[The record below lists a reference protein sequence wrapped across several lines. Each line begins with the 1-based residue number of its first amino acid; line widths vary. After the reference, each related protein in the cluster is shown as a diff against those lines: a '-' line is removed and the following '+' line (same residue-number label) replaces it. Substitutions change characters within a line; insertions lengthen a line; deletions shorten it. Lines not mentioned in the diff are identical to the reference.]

1 MAIMNRKRAA
11 TLGVIL
17 ATGLG
22 CYLANV
28 QAYVRMSGIPPW
40 ASGTNTTFSLNLGSA
55 GRTLTDGNTS
65 WDTAALPAFS
75 TWSSVMARLQIIGA
89 TSSGAV
95 VSFGN
100 GANEITYSSTAF
112 GSTWD
117 KYTLAVTRV
126 RTNGSNIVESD
137 IVFNPNQSWDSY
149 RGNLHYRPS
158 DGFAIGDIRRV
169 LEHELGHAIGLD
181 HPDQHGQTV
190 DAIMNSVTSDRDAL
204 SADDIAG
211 GQSMYGASSG
221 TGTPTPT
228 PSATATPTA
237 TPIPT
242 PTPGSTP
249 MISIVAAP
257 TSIMEGGTATFTIT
271 ASFASDVPMTVG
283 YTMSGNA
290 ALNTEYTLDG
300 TFGQVVIPAGAT
312 STVVTLVAPS
322 NPKRRGSET
331 ATMNLN
337 LGALYGVA
345 STSGASVTIRNV
357 RRVAASAEILPGNEP
372 ASSGDGALEAAADQ
386 DVANQ

>member
-11 TLGVIL
+11 TVGVIL

-28 QAYVRMSGIPPW
+28 QAFVRMSGIPPW
-40 ASGTNTTFSLNLGSA
+40 ALGTNATFSLNLGSA
-55 GRTLTDGNTS
+55 GRTLADGNTS
-65 WDTAALPAFS
+65 WDAAAAPAFDA
-75 TWSSVMARLQIIGA
+75 WSSVMARLQIIGV
-89 TSSGAV
+89 TSPGAV

-100 GANEITYSSTAF
+100 GANEITYSNTAF

-149 RGNLHYRPS
+149 RGALHYRSS

-190 DAIMNSVTSDRDAL
+190 DAIMNHVTSNRDAL
-204 SADDIAG
+204 AADDIAG
-211 GQSMYGASSG
+211 GQSMYGAASG

-257 TSIMEGGTATFTIT
+257 TSISEGGTATFTIS
-271 ASFASDVPMTVG
+271 ASFASDVPLTVG
-283 YTMSGNA
+283 YRMSGNA

-312 STVVTLVAPS
+312 AAVVTLVAPS

-331 ATMNLN
+331 ATMNVN

-357 RRVAASAEILPGNEP
+357 RRVAASAEILPTNEP
-372 ASSGDGALEAAADQ
+372 SGRGDGLREPAADQ
-386 DVANQ
+386 DVADQ

>member
-1 MAIMNRKRAA
+1 MNRKRAA
-11 TLGVIL
+11 TLGVIF

-28 QAYVRMSGIPPW
+28 QAFVRMSGIPPW
-40 ASGTNTTFSLNLGSA
+40 AQGTNATFSLNLGSA

-75 TWSSVMARLQIIGA
+75 AWSSVMARLQINGA
-89 TSSGAV
+89 TSPGAV

-100 GANEITYSSTAF
+100 GANEITYSNSAF
-112 GSTWD
+112 GSAWD

-149 RGNLHYRPS
+149 RGNLHYRSS

-204 SADDIAG
+204 AADDIAG
-211 GQSMYGASSG
+211 GQSMYGAASG

-228 PSATATPTA
+228 PTPSTTATPTA

-257 TSIMEGGTATFTIT
+257 TSIMEGGTATFTIS
-271 ASFASDVPMTVG
+271 ASVASDVPLTVG
-283 YTMSGNA
+283 YSMSGNA
-290 ALNTEYTLDG
+290 ALTVEYILDG

-312 STVVTLVAPS
+312 SAVVTLVAPS

-357 RRVAASAEILPGNEP
+357 RRVAAFAEILPTNEP
-372 ASSGDGALEAAADQ
+372 SGSGGGLREPAADQ